1 MTGDDMHEHP
11 KLDAL
16 VERSEAKLMSR
27 YAVPVLVS
35 LLGVAS
41 VIAWGQI
48 SSKLSGIEVKSG
60 IQNDDIAAIKT
71 KVEVLNAKLDAGIV
85 RQVEMNRTNIEDHE
99 KRIQRL
105 ERAVRVP

>member
-27 YAVPVLVS
+27 YAVPALVS

-48 SSKLSGIEVKSG
+48 SHKLDGIESKNDV
-60 IQNDDIAAIKT
+60 QNDDIAAIKT
-71 KVEVLNAKLDAGIV
+71 KIEVMNAKLDAGIV
-85 RQVEMNRTNIEDHE
+85 RQVESNRQAIEDHE
-99 KRIQRL
+99 KRLQRV
-105 ERAVRVP
+105 ERTVRLP